1 MTLLAKN
8 HDRIFRR
15 PTNWGSSCAPWDD
28 EIHQRPSLGCHDS
41 IREPNHIEKYGL
53 NMRMMLGFHSNDKR
67 GYGYGISF
75 DFLWW
80 SYNKLLGFNVSRP
93 TSSMR
98 PRFHPP
104 CVGSLE
110 PRHIDTKFEASF
122 GGRTDY
128 FDMPLGPDHGAGR
141 AWDRKREL
149 FNTFGITSWT
159 KWFAQ
164 SISSGEGNR

>member
-1 MTLLAKN
+1 
-8 HDRIFRR
+8 
-15 PTNWGSSCAPWDD
+15 
-28 EIHQRPSLGCHDS
+28 
-41 IREPNHIEKYGL
+41 
-53 NMRMMLGFHSNDKR
+53 
-67 GYGYGISF
+67 
-75 DFLWW
+75 
-80 SYNKLLGFNVSRP
+80 
-93 TSSMR
+93 MR

-128 FDMPLGPDHGAGR
+128 FDMTLGPDHGAGC

-164 SISSGEGNR
+164 SISIGEGDRERERISS